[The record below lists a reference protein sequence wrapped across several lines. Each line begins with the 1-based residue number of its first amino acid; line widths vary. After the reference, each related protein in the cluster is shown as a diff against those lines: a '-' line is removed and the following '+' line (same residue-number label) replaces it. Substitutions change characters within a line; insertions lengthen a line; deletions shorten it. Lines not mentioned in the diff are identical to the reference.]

1 MPATLLT
8 GATGFVGQAVLAR
21 LLERTDRDV
30 HVLVRAS
37 SQKGA
42 QARVDGILHALFG
55 DPRRHADRV
64 HATRGDLLRPG
75 LGVDVATRARL
86 TDEIDEILHAGA
98 SVSFNLSLDKSRA
111 INVAGTRG
119 VLELAEACRRLRRL
133 TYVSTAYVAGD
144 RRDTATEDELDIG
157 QGFRNAYEQS
167 KHEAERLVRSRRF
180 VRGRAPGW
188 RGGRWSRSCS
198 TGIEA
203 ERLVRARCDRL
214 PLTIVRPSIV
224 VGERGTGWTSSFNVI
239 YGPLRAFASG
249 AYRILPGR
257 SGAVIDVVTVDHVA
271 DAVLALT
278 AAPQAQG
285 GTFHVV
291 AGDRAATLGELL
303 ALAERRFGH
312 SRPRLLPPPLY
323 RRLVHPLVLRRASE
337 RARKALRAS
346 EIYFPYFSLRMRF
359 DDRRARELL
368 EPAGIAATP
377 IAEHFDTMIDFAER
391 AHWGRRPVSRAEAA
405 PSSLL
410 EPGAGDEVVED
421 GQVAARGRD
430 HLPVAPA

>member
-37 SQKGA
+37 SQEGA

-111 INVAGTRG
+111 INVAGTRR

-167 KHEAERLVRSRRF
+167 KHEAERM
-180 VRGRAPGW
+180 
-188 RGGRWSRSCS
+188 
-198 TGIEA
+198 
-203 ERLVRARCDRL
+203 VRARCDRL

-271 DAVLALT
+271 AAVLALT

-323 RRLVHPLVLRRASE
+323 RRLVHPLVLRGASE
-337 RARKALRAS
+337 RARKALQAS

>member
-30 HVLVRAS
+30 HVLVRAGG
-37 SQKGA
+37 QEGG
-42 QARVDGILHALFG
+42 QARVRGILHALFDDG
-55 DPRRHADRV
+55 DRHADRV
-64 HATRGDLLRPG
+64 HAARGDLLRPG
-75 LGVDVATRARL
+75 LGLDAPTRARL
-86 TDEIDEILHAGA
+86 ADEVDEILHAGA
-98 SVSFNLSLDKSRA
+98 SVSFNLSLEKSRA
-111 INVAGTRG
+111 INVAGTRR
-119 VLELAEACRRLRRL
+119 VLELAEGCRHLRRL

-144 RRDTATEDELDIG
+144 RSDIATEDELDVG
-157 QGFRNAYEQS
+157 QGFRNPYEQS
-167 KHEAERLVRSRRF
+167 KHEAERLVRAHS
-180 VRGRAPGW
+180 
-188 RGGRWSRSCS
+188 
-198 TGIEA
+198 
-203 ERLVRARCDRL
+203 DRL
-214 PLTIVRPSIV
+214 PLTVLRPSIV
-224 VGERGTGWTSSFNVI
+224 VGERGTGWTPSFNVI

-278 AAPQAQG
+278 AAPQAEG

-303 ALAERRFGH
+303 ALAARRFGH
-312 SRPRLLPPPLY
+312 PSPRLLPPPLY
-323 RRLVHPLVLRRASE
+323 RRLVHPLVLRRSSE

-391 AHWGRRPVSRAEAA
+391 AEWGRRPVTRAEAA
-405 PSSLL
+405 PSLTSDSAWL
-410 EPGAGDEVVED
+410 PRT
-421 GQVAARGRD
+421 QGRD
-430 HLPVAPA
+430 RAKPVPA

>member
-111 INVAGTRG
+111 INVAGTRR

-167 KHEAERLVRSRRF
+167 KH
-180 VRGRAPGW
+180 
-188 RGGRWSRSCS
+188 
-198 TGIEA
+198 EA

>member
-1 MPATLLT
+1 MPVTFLT

-30 HVLVRAS
+30 GVLVRAGS
-37 SQKGA
+37 HEGA
-42 QARVDGILHALFG
+42 RARVRGILRALFG
-55 DPRRHADRV
+55 DADRHADRV
-64 HATRGDLLRPG
+64 HAARGDLLRPG
-75 LGVDVATRARL
+75 LGLDAATHAQL
-86 TDEIDEILHAGA
+86 ADQVDEILHAGA
-98 SVSFNLSLDKSRA
+98 SVSFNLSLEKSRA
-111 INVAGTRG
+111 INVAGTRR
-119 VLELAEACRRLRRL
+119 VLELAERCRHLRRL

-144 RRDTATEDELDIG
+144 RSDIATEDELDVG
-157 QGFRNAYEQS
+157 QGFRNPYEQS
-167 KHEAERLVRSRRF
+167 KHEAERLVRAH
-180 VRGRAPGW
+180 G
-188 RGGRWSRSCS
+188 
-198 TGIEA
+198 
-203 ERLVRARCDRL
+203 DRL

-278 AAPQAQG
+278 AAPQAEG
-285 GTFHVV
+285 GTFHAV

-303 ALAERRFGH
+303 ALAARRFGH
-312 SRPRLLPPPLY
+312 PSPRLLPPPLY
-323 RRLVHPLVLRRASE
+323 RRLVHPIVLRRASK

-377 IAEHFDTMIDFAER
+377 IAEHFDTMIDFAEQ
-391 AHWGRRPVSRAEAA
+391 AAWGRRPVTRAEAA

-410 EPGAGDEVVED
+410 EPAAGDEVVED
-421 GQVAARGRD
+421 DQVAARRRD

>member
-1 MPATLLT
+1 MPVTFLT

-30 HVLVRAS
+30 GVLVRAG
-37 SQKGA
+37 SQEGA
-42 QARVDGILHALFG
+42 RARVRGILRALFG
-55 DPRRHADRV
+55 DADRHVDRV
-64 HATRGDLLRPG
+64 HAARGDLLRPG
-75 LGVDVATRARL
+75 LGLDAATHARL
-86 TDEIDEILHAGA
+86 ADQVDEILHAGA
-98 SVSFNLSLDKSRA
+98 SISFNLSLEKSRA
-111 INVAGTRG
+111 INVAGTRR
-119 VLELAEACRRLRRL
+119 VLELAERCRHLRRL

-144 RRDTATEDELDIG
+144 RSDIATEDELDVG
-157 QGFRNAYEQS
+157 QGFRNPYEQS
-167 KHEAERLVRSRRF
+167 KHEAERLVRAH
-180 VRGRAPGW
+180 G
-188 RGGRWSRSCS
+188 
-198 TGIEA
+198 
-203 ERLVRARCDRL
+203 DRL

-278 AAPQAQG
+278 AAPQAEG
-285 GTFHVV
+285 GTFHAV

-303 ALAERRFGH
+303 ALAARRFGH
-312 SRPRLLPPPLY
+312 PSPRLLPPPLY
-323 RRLVHPLVLRRASE
+323 RRLVHPIVLRRASK

-377 IAEHFDTMIDFAER
+377 IAEHFDTMIDFAEQ
-391 AHWGRRPVSRAEAA
+391 AAWGRRTVTRDEAA
-405 PSSLL
+405 PSPLL
-410 EPGAGDEVVED
+410 EPAAGDEVVED
-421 GQVAARGRD
+421 DQVAARRRD

>member
-1 MPATLLT
+1 MPVTFLT

-30 HVLVRAS
+30 GVLVRAD
-37 SQKGA
+37 SQAGA
-42 QARVDGILHALFG
+42 QSRVRGILHALFG
-55 DPRRHADRV
+55 DADRHADRV
-64 HATRGDLLRPG
+64 HAARGDLLRPG
-75 LGVDVATRARL
+75 LGLDAATSARL
-86 TDEIDEILHAGA
+86 ADVVDEILHAGA
-98 SVSFNLSLDKSRA
+98 SVSFNLSLEQSRA
-111 INVAGTRG
+111 INVAGTRR
-119 VLELAEACRRLRRL
+119 VLELAEDCRHLRRL

-144 RRDTATEDELDIG
+144 RSDIATEDELDVG
-157 QGFRNAYEQS
+157 QGFRNPYEQS
-167 KHEAERLVRSRRF
+167 KHEAERLVR
-180 VRGRAPGW
+180 AN
-188 RGGRWSRSCS
+188 
-198 TGIEA
+198 
-203 ERLVRARCDRL
+203 CDRR

-224 VGERGTGWTSSFNVI
+224 VGERGSGWTSSFNVI

-278 AAPQAQG
+278 AAPQAEG

-312 SRPRLLPPPLY
+312 PSPRVLPPPLY
-323 RRLVHPLVLRRASE
+323 RRLVHPIALRRASA

-377 IAEHFDTMIDFAER
+377 IAEHFDTMIDFAEQ
-391 AHWGRRPVSRAEAA
+391 AEWGRRPVTRAEAA
-405 PSSLL
+405 PSSPLTSDSAWL
-410 EPGAGDEVVED
+410 PRT
-421 GQVAARGRD
+421 QGRD
-430 HLPVAPA
+430 RAKPVPA